1 MKKSNYDI
9 MRDQAET
16 EFLNYDQDKMIAKFN
31 LDCDVHYIYISF
43 VGRQYRINRS
53 NGRVEWFDK
62 NRNQYIHSGYNE
74 TMTIFDVLCYSKDY
88 CCLSGEYMSINNVP
102 GVVQSSAVG
111 QDFFSG
117 YTNSFEHKLCELS
130 NACESL
136 GGVKEKVGDVAYRIN
151 MFEFLPIVLQ
161 YWDSDEE
168 FPPMLKIMWDKNI
181 INYMHYETTYF
192 AASHL
197 LKRIQELVDSQLV
210 TS

>member
-1 MKKSNYDI
+1 
-9 MRDQAET
+9 
-16 EFLNYDQDKMIAKFN
+16 
-31 LDCDVHYIYISF
+31 
-43 VGRQYRINRS
+43 
-53 NGRVEWFDK
+53 
-62 NRNQYIHSGYNE
+62 
-74 TMTIFDVLCYSKDY
+74 
-88 CCLSGEYMSINNVP
+88 
-102 GVVQSSAVG
+102 
-111 QDFFSG
+111 
-117 YTNSFEHKLCELS
+117 
-130 NACESL
+130 
-136 GGVKEKVGDVAYRIN
+136 